1 MGQDR
6 MPVEAL
12 AMEGLGFAS
21 VEMMIDL
28 VATGAADLLMR
39 ESFFTPRRSN
49 RIRVRAATFSFAKC
63 GQDDVQKGEEDDTPA
78 GFPSRSE
85 SP

>member
-49 RIRVRAATFSFAKC
+49 RIRV
-63 GQDDVQKGEEDDTPA
+63 
-78 GFPSRSE
+78 
-85 SP
+85 